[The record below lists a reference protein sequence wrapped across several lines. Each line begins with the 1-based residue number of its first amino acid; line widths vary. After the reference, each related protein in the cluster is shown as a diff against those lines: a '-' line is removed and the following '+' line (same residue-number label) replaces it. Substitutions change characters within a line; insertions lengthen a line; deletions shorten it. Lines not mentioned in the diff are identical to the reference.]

1 VATGPR
7 FGEVL
12 RRYRL
17 AAGLTQEELAAR
29 SQMSP
34 HAISDLE
41 RGEDVAFVSLESL
54 QDAALVGATIA
65 QAWRSRRAA
74 GARRGTTWPPCCAIA
89 ARSWCWT
96 ISLDDETTALLS

>member
-65 QAWRSRRAA
+65 QAMEIKESGGRTAWDNLAAVLRDRRALLVLDNI
-74 GARRGTTWPPCCAIA
+74 ARR
-89 ARSWCWT
+89 
-96 ISLDDETTALLS
+96 